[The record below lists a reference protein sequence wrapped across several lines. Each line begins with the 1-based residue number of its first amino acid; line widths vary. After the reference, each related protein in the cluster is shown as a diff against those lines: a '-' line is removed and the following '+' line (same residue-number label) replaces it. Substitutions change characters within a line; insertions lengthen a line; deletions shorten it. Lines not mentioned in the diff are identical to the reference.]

1 VKATHQNWYDE
12 KKIHLLMQ
20 LALDK
25 HDDLPNVPL
34 VVDLAKSDE
43 QRKILE
49 LIFARQVMGRPFLA
63 PPGIP
68 AERAAV
74 LRKAFMD
81 TMKDAEFQAAAN
93 KAKMEITPVT
103 GEKVETLVKGL
114 YATPK
119 EISNKAAALLAAK

>member
-1 VKATHQNWYDE
+1 
-12 KKIHLLMQ
+12 
-20 LALDK
+20 
-25 HDDLPNVPL
+25 
-34 VVDLAKSDE
+34 
-43 QRKILE
+43 
-49 LIFARQVMGRPFLA
+49 MGRPFLA

-81 TMKDAEFQAAAN
+81 TMKDPEFLAAAD
-93 KAKMEITPVT
+93 KTKMEITPVA
-103 GEKVETLVKGL
+103 GEKVEKLVKDL